1 MVDPI
6 AFPLLPDVG
15 VPASHLFYDHDGK
28 VSVPGC

>member
-15 VPASHLFYDHDGK
+15 VPTSHPFYDHDDK
-28 VSVPGC
+28 VT